1 MMPQMRSRLPVARAV
16 LLAILTPVA
25 GCGTTDPALLITIDA
40 RLAAD
45 PATAMLGLDIS
56 ATRGVVRLEGEV
68 NSSAQRQR
76 AIDLARAVAGVKDV
90 IDAMYPGD
98 DAIATA
104 VRHALASDPLVG
116 RIPITVTAR
125 QGTVQLISDQTGKED
140 RSRAVEIAAH
150 VEGVKKVDDLMR

>member
-1 MMPQMRSRLPVARAV
+1 MRSRLPVARAV
-16 LLAILTPVA
+16 LLAILISVA
-25 GCGTTDPALLITIDA
+25 GCGTTDPALVITIDS

-104 VRHALASDPLVG
+104 IRQALASDPLVG

-125 QGTVQLISDQTGKED
+125 HGTVQLISDQTGKED
-140 RSRAVEIAAH
+140 RIRAVEIAAH
-150 VEGVKKVDDLMR
+150 VEGVKKVEDLMR

>member
-1 MMPQMRSRLPVARAV
+1 MSWARAGLFAV
-16 LLAILTPVA
+16 LTSMA
-25 GCGTTDPALLITIDA
+25 GCGTTDPALLITIDS

-56 ATRGVVRLEGEV
+56 VSRGVVRLEGEV
-68 NSSAQRQR
+68 NSSAQRRR
-76 AIDLARAVAGVKDV
+76 AIDLSRAVAGVKNV

-98 DAIATA
+98 DAIAA
-104 VRHALASDPLVG
+104 AIRQALASDPLVG

-140 RSRAVEIAAH
+140 RIRAVEIAARA
-150 VEGVKKVDDLMR
+150 EGVKKVVDLMR